1 MTLALV
7 RVGRITASDDDLLGS
22 VVAPVEQSTSIVT
35 DAAAVGQPAVETLL
49 TLTQDT
55 TAPVLTEVEP
65 VLPVLEPVI
74 EAAVE

>member
-7 RVGRITASDDDLLGS
+7 RVGRITASDDDLLGN
-22 VVAPVEQSTSIVT
+22 VVAPVAQSTSIVT
-35 DAAAVGQPAVETLL
+35 NAAAVGQPAVETLL